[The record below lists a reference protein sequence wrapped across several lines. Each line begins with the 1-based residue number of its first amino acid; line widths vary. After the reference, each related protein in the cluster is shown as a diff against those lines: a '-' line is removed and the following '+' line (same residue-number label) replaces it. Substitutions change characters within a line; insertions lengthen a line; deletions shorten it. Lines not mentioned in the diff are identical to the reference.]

1 MILYLVPECLRQE
14 RNGDAAFSDNL
25 GPEIFDT
32 RLEWILQR
40 LEARVDLVIL
50 ARPRHQQRAD
60 QHQIVHPQLPVRLVV
75 VEDGVDLAHLVLQ
88 RPPGEDGHLLDILK
102 C

>member
-1 MILYLVPECLRQE
+1 MIFYLVPECLRQE
-14 RNGDAAFSDNL
+14 RDGDAAFSDNL

-40 LEARVDLVIL
+40 LEARVYLIVL
-50 ARPRHQQRAD
+50 PRACHQQRAD
-60 QHQIVHPQLPVRLVV
+60 HHQVVHPQLPVRLVV

-88 RPPGEDGHLLDILK
+88 RPPGEYGHLLDILK